1 MTELKADVL
10 VLGAGMVGVGA
21 ALHLQKRGRDVIL
34 VDRHELAGEETSF
47 GNAGMIESASVFPY
61 MFPRD
66 FVQILQY
73 ALNRAPQVRY
83 ALSDLPSILPW
94 LVRYYLASAPE
105 RALHSAMAELPLIR
119 ASLIEHEALIA
130 EAGVPEL
137 LRRIGWL
144 KLFRRDASL
153 ANAVRDF
160 ERAKQYGVAG
170 EVLDAAAI
178 AAREPN
184 LTGEFAGAIYLPAP
198 GFVPDP
204 GGLAKAYAAL
214 FKRKSGRFFVGDARS
229 LEQVGA
235 GWRVAGSD
243 GAAVAREVVV
253 ALGPWSDLVF
263 GPLGY
268 SIPLAVKRG
277 YHLHLA
283 PRGNAVLHHP
293 VLDADLGY
301 MLSPMNRGIRL
312 ATGVEFA
319 RRDAPPTP
327 IQLQRSLPR
336 ARALFPLGEA
346 VDAKPWIGARP
357 CLPDMLPVIGKAP
370 RHSGLWFNFGHQ
382 HHGLTLG
389 PVTGRLLAEMMT
401 GETPFADPGPFGVE
415 RFG

>member
-21 ALHLQKRGRDVIL
+21 ALHLQRRGRDVIL

-66 FVQILQY
+66 FAQILQY

-170 EVLDAAAI
+170 EILDATAI